1 VGTTSRPESDG
12 WCGCCLPKAAFTTS
26 LCGGA
31 ELARGLDVRCLM
43 IFGVDV
49 ISILL
54 GVLMFGVLI
63 ALVYGIDRI

>member
-1 VGTTSRPESDG
+1 
-12 WCGCCLPKAAFTTS
+12 
-26 LCGGA
+26 
-31 ELARGLDVRCLM
+31 M
-43 IFGVDV
+43 ILGMDV

>member
-1 VGTTSRPESDG
+1 
-12 WCGCCLPKAAFTTS
+12 
-26 LCGGA
+26 
-31 ELARGLDVRCLM
+31 M
-43 IFGVDV
+43 IFGMDV